1 MGVYFCRNNVSIY
14 LGLSFIVASLVLVAL
29 VFFLGMVFRKK
40 LNFYEEKISPFECG
54 FTPIFN
60 ARLPFSIRFFLIS
73 LVFLVFDVELV
84 ILFPFIMNISMRNL
98 FVINFVVCF
107 FIIILVL
114 GLYHE

>member
-1 MGVYFCRNNVSIY
+1 MGGLTWALVRIILVS
-14 LGLSFIVASLVLVAL
+14 L
-29 VFFLGMVFRKK
+29 VFFLGVIFRKK
-40 LNFYEEKISPFECG
+40 INFYEEKISPFECG

-84 ILFPFIMNISMRNL
+84 ILFPFIINISFSNV
-98 FVINFVVCF
+98 FTINFIVRF
-107 FIIILVL
+107 FIIILIV

>member
-1 MGVYFCRNNVSIY
+1 MQRNQRRAHG
-14 LGLSFIVASLVLVAL
+14 GLSFILVRVILVAV
-29 VFFLGMVFRKK
+29 VFLLGALFRKK

-60 ARLPFSIRFFLIS
+60 ARLPFSMRFFLIS

-84 ILFPFIMNISMRNL
+84 ILFPFIINISLRRV
-98 FVINFVVCF
+98 FIINFVVCF
-107 FIIILVL
+107 FIIILII

>member
-1 MGVYFCRNNVSIY
+1 MGY

-60 ARLPFSIRFFLIS
+60 ARLPLSIRFFLIS
-73 LVFLVFDVELV
+73 LVFLVFDVELI
-84 ILFPFIMNISMRNL
+84 ILFPFIINISLRRV
-98 FVINFVVCF
+98 FIINFVARF
-107 FIIILVL
+107 FINTRNTKEIRKNRI
-114 GLYHE
+114 E

>member
-1 MGVYFCRNNVSIY
+1 MGYLGFSFFITRVILVAVVFLMGV
-14 LGLSFIVASLVLVAL
+14 
-29 VFFLGMVFRKK
+29 VFRKK
-40 LNFYEEKISPFECG
+40 INFYEEKISPFECG

-84 ILFPFIMNISMRNL
+84 LLFPFILSINMRNL
-98 FVINFVVCF
+98 FVIIFVVCF

>member
-1 MGVYFCRNNVSIY
+1 MGRFTITRIILVS
-14 LGLSFIVASLVLVAL
+14 L
-29 VFFLGMVFRKK
+29 VFFLGVVRKK
-40 LNFYEEKISPFECG
+40 INFYEEKISPFECG

-84 ILFPFIMNISMRNL
+84 LLFPFILNINMRNL

>member
-1 MGVYFCRNNVSIY
+1 MGGLRFTITRIILVS
-14 LGLSFIVASLVLVAL
+14 L
-29 VFFLGMVFRKK
+29 VFFLGVVFRKK
-40 LNFYEEKISPFECG
+40 INFYEEKISPFECG

-84 ILFPFIMNISMRNL
+84 ILFPFIINISLRRV
-98 FVINFVVCF
+98 FIINFVARF
-107 FIIILVL
+107 FIFILII